1 MSELHKGLSG
11 IGAKVE
17 PKEGERLQK
26 PLCSNKANVR
36 SPSLDFISN
45 SPLVT
50 EDMQIDYLAKL
61 LVDIFM
67 ELKCNGKPIPKKGC
81 DILPGIN

>member
-1 MSELHKGLSG
+1 MNEQHKGSG
-11 IGAKVE
+11 YIGSKVDS
-17 PKEGERLQK
+17 KEGERQQK
-26 PLCSNKANVR
+26 PLCCNKANVR

-50 EDMQIDYLAKL
+50 EEMQIDYLAKL

-67 ELKCNGKPIPKKGC
+67 ELKRNGKA
-81 DILPGIN
+81 DS